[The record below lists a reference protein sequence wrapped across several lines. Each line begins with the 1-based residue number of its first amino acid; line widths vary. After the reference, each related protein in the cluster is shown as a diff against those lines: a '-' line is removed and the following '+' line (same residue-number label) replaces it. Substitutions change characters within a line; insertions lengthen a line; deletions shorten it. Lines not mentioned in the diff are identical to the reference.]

1 MPKAD
6 MKTKNSQRR
15 AAQKTKTQNW
25 APRKTPSPC
34 LLLCALYHSCSA
46 SVYTLSLDRR
56 EDSPSVTSRLSNRAS
71 IVQWKDWPNVFMI
84 AGLLALLH
92 VFVIAPPHTLLFL
105 CCEKGIS
112 QDHCDI
118 CDRANELHWSRQAPR
133 ASSRSLDNQIHLQ
146 CLLWATPHSWTST
159 KFKGPHATYQVHRV
173 INLHTKLPTMN
184 IAKNRKASLT
194 LLEIPRRQL
203 VYILHRARDH
213 NGKKKDGLLLEL

>member
-112 QDHCDI
+112 QDHWDH

-133 ASSRSLDNQIHLQ
+133 ASSRSLDKDQIHPPHTLGQ
-146 CLLWATPHSWTST
+146 VQNSRDLMRPIRCIEWSTCTPSYQQWTLPRI
-159 KFKGPHATYQVHRV
+159 G
-173 INLHTKLPTMN
+173 KLP
-184 IAKNRKASLT
+184 
-194 LLEIPRRQL
+194 
-203 VYILHRARDH
+203 
-213 NGKKKDGLLLEL
+213 